1 MTAIRPVPSAFAL
14 AFLAI
19 ASASPLRA
27 FQAPAAAFASEGG
40 AGPGRDFYVYL
51 VDFLVLFIP
60 VAWVVWPKARQALA
74 DRHDAMKAELDEAK
88 ARFAEA
94 EDRMKVAQQ
103 RIASL
108 NDEMNTVMEEFRRQ
122 GHAERDALAH
132 EGVALSEKIRAEAEF
147 RLDQA
152 VKMARA
158 ELADA
163 VVTKAFALV
172 EGRLAAKAGGALPDG
187 VVDRV
192 VREVGNQP
200 S

>member
-1 MTAIRPVPSAFAL
+1 MSRRSLAL
-14 AFLAI
+14 AALVA
-19 ASASPLRA
+19 ASL
-27 FQAPAAAFASEGG
+27 PAAAFASEGG